1 MEPIDIK
8 PLIRRRPRKQ
18 TGQYRETD
26 AAFFIRFYRAGRR
39 VEIKVADKSAQY
51 QTRADV
57 EHLIT
62 KLLAGD
68 SSPNVSTIAG
78 FVETKYLRFV
88 EANRA
93 AATAHGYRKIWEQVW
108 KPAVGHKILATLPTV
123 DVSTVLT
130 ALAERGRGSSAISHA
145 KWFLSGVFEHA
156 IATGVVQHNPCPH
169 AQALCKVPRKK
180 RQHEYSLHDMV
191 KMLTVLELMDL
202 RAAVAVALAY
212 YAGLRPSEVRGL
224 QWSDYDES
232 AQTLQV
238 RRSVWHNV
246 VGDTKNISSARTV
259 PYVLKPLRDLLE
271 KMRAL
276 TGGQGYILPNE
287 HHQPLDLDNLNQRVI
302 APALK
307 RAGLEWHGYYAC
319 RRGISSQTTN
329 SSGNVLNATR
339 LLGHTTPITTLAHY
353 TQAQVEQVKAALQ
366 AIEELA
372 LVTKDQVT
380 NDTLK

>member
-18 TGQYRETD
+18 TGQYRASEHAHFVRYYKD
-26 AAFFIRFYRAGRR
+26 GKR
-39 VEIKVADKSAQY
+39 VEVKVADRTVQY
-51 QTRADV
+51 PDQASV
-57 EHLIT
+57 QHLIDAV
-62 KLLAGD
+62 LRGD
-68 SSPNVSTIAG
+68 SAPNVSTVAG
-78 FVETKYLRFV
+78 FVELRYLPFV

-130 ALAERGRGSSAISHA
+130 ELAKRGRGSSAISHA

-180 RQHEYSLHDMV
+180 KQHEYQLADMV
-191 KMLTVLELMDL
+191 KMLAVLELTDL
-202 RAAVAVALAY
+202 RAAVAVGLAY

-224 QWSDYDES
+224 DWSDYDEA

-246 VGDTKNISSARTV
+246 VGETKNISSARTV
-259 PYVLKPLRDLLE
+259 PHVLKPLRDLLE

-287 HHQPLDLDNLNQRVI
+287 RHQPLDLDNLNQRVI

-307 RAGLEWHGYYAC
+307 KAGLEWHGYYAC

-339 LLGHTTPITTLAHY
+339 LLGHTTPITTLSHY

-366 AIEELA
+366 QIET
-372 LVTKDQVT
+372 LVTKSSVT
-380 NDTLK
+380 KDTLQ